1 MDISSALGICLHFIL
16 FKVFG
21 LSQEMDLPLIQ
32 ILLLVLWLLPRPSAS
47 YGLSAGFPPTHHC
60 FFLSKFSSISAWMTL
75 SHKFLLACY
84 FSPGSFYG
92 RRGFTSFINL
102 TKFLF
107 YLLFYFWTST
117 MSHLCIYIHFLSS
130 SIQPNGS
137 PIHPL
142 FLNLF
147 WSSQVPLPPGLKPCA
162 FTFSQFKGEY
172 WLVTHSFHPCS
183 GFSNLPFLV

>member
-1 MDISSALGICLHFIL
+1 MGSYHLYVNSHSRLWTFSSALGICLHFIL

-60 FFLSKFSSISAWMTL
+60 LFLSKFSSISAWMTL
-75 SHKFLLACY
+75 SHKFHQ
-84 FSPGSFYG
+84 SHKVSFLSLVL
-92 RRGFTSFINL
+92 FLDINHV
-102 TKFLF
+102 TFM
-107 YLLFYFWTST
+107 Y
-117 MSHLCIYIHFLSS
+117 IYIHFLSS

-137 PIHPL
+137 PIHVL

-162 FTFSQFKGEY
+162 FTFS
-172 WLVTHSFHPCS
+172 
-183 GFSNLPFLV
+183 